1 MVDLHAHLLPGLDD
15 GPQTITQTL
24 ALLKQAQEDGTTTIF
39 AAAHVNDGKFQVDSA
54 RYLAALHHIQEMLG
68 DRTVQIE
75 PASEMLL
82 SPQLAE
88 EFAAGRYLGMGR
100 TGYACVELPMRSFP
114 SYTFN
119 VLFNLTLEGTRVLLI
134 HPERNEALQ
143 KNLSL
148 AQKLREMEIV
158 GVAAVDSLL
167 GRSGSEAR
175 QAAWDLIELGLI
187 QTVASN
193 AHDAARRPA
202 RISPVMP
209 LLAQR
214 FGDHA
219 AELMR
224 VAIPRSIAHGF
235 PIEMRSHPRRR
246 WKLFG

>member
-15 GPQTITQTL
+15 GPQTLAQTMT
-24 ALLKQAQEDGTTTIF
+24 LLRQARADGTTTIF
-39 AAAHVNDGKFQVDSA
+39 AAAHVNDGKFQVDST
-54 RYLAALHHIQEMLG
+54 RYLATLHHVQELLG
-68 DRTVQIE
+68 DTGVRIE

-82 SPQLAE
+82 GPKLAE

-100 TGYACVELPMRSFP
+100 TGYACVELPLRDFP
-114 SYTFN
+114 PYTFD

-134 HPERNEALQ
+134 HPERNDALQ
-143 KNLSL
+143 RDLSL

-158 GVAAVDSLL
+158 GVAAVESLL
-167 GRSGSEAR
+167 GQAGSEAR

-187 QTVASN
+187 QTMASN
-193 AHDAARRPA
+193 AHDTARRPA

-235 PIEMRSHPRRR
+235 PVEMRSHPRRR